1 MKNEKK
7 RTKNVTKKV
16 TLNKEKVKNQDKI
29 KKKYLGVDKYE
40 MKPIEFPEAIVE
52 TIINKIISYVVRQ
65 TTVEEVYTHIGKK
78 CFSYLKYLINPY
90 LSTEYINYEDGLDN
104 SDLKKN
110 KIHYKTIVTEKVN
123 TWVYFPEPET
133 PGIDRYSS
141 GAAKLINLKIE
152 YNDIKEDLKNKELKN
167 ILKRQSS
174 LIDNN
179 LILNESIEFDKNEK
193 KESQKKIKRNKIK
206 RKKKLNKKE
215 KEKENSKEKEKKI
228 IEEKIL
234 ELSYEDLPKE
244 KYENKYRLINDNEE
258 NNELRKE
265 REYIIKKKLELKAI
279 QEMQDKKDKLK
290 RFQDRLQKNFDGSKQ
305 TFDPEGKILLIH
317 SPQIDNFVNEFNF
330 VKIPNI
336 LNKQKKERSSSL
348 SNLDKIR
355 LSKNNILNEKKNYN
369 KLPQDIK
376 EIFNYIKDI
385 LIPKWQK
392 KLFIN
397 YSTEKSDSKQQ
408 IEKKKYNANKSFKA
422 LFGPFLKKYVFKK
435 NIIHNP
441 VDSLRNNLINIRHE
455 NAKKKILNPSG
466 SNFNLIKPE
475 TGVVIEDKSNRKK
488 EIKDGGFEYIK
499 KYNKPSMY
507 EFSKLVMESSNLN
520 SLNSRALSSG
530 LIESKVNEINEI
542 KNRNKYNEIN
552 KDDYNGYIFE
562 FSDNLNPLFQ
572 DAVSL
577 NDKQDNKKD
586 EVKEKENENKIDD
599 NYKDKNIFR
608 VMEERYLKSKYNSMN
623 LVNIQKSIQLK
634 NNINN
639 LFSYFVDN
647 DLNNKKTIDNK
658 NRIEIE
664 KISKNYSAMRNKG
677 KNNNKIINQAPLPI
691 IKVNRIN
698 INKSEIR
705 EMKNKIKGRKIL
717 NRFNL
722 KILKDKKW
730 GENDENIKK
739 ENFLLEK
746 KNSFKGK
753 DNKNLLKRAGE
764 NIMTYDDSNNK
775 MKRGLFKSAS
785 AENIF

>member
-179 LILNESIEFDKNEK
+179 LILNESIEYEK

-215 KEKENSKEKEKKI
+215 KEKENSKEKKI

-691 IKVNRIN
+691 IKVHRIN
-698 INKSEIR
+698 IYKSEIR